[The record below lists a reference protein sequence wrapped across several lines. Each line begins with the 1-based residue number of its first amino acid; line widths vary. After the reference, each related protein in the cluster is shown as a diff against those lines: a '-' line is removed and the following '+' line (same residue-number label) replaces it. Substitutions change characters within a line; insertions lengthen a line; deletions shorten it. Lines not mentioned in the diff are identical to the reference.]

1 MRDGEGDGGGSIFYQ
16 FLETKSDCITCLR
29 SSPPRALTKRY
40 SENVQQNLQENTH
53 AEV

>member
-1 MRDGEGDGGGSIFYQ
+1 MMEGVVFFYQ

-29 SSPPRALTKRY
+29 SSPPRAVLRKRY